1 MMRKYLARKGL
12 KKMKVMLIKDVYKL
26 GRAGDVK
33 RVADGYGR
41 NYLLPQ
47 GLAVLATPGA
57 LKQVERIRSQAEI
70 RRTEQ
75 NEELKGLAGEIE
87 GVVLTFAAKAGETG
101 KLYGSITTQN
111 VADALQEK
119 IRYEIKRHQIDMQ
132 PVRNLG
138 EFSANVRLTMDL
150 VPEIKIIV
158 HREGEAL
165 ESPAKPA
172 AEEIPAAEAT
182 AERAPV
188 EEPPMEEPMVEEQ
201 MMAEAPASEDEDS
214 APEAASEVEEN

>member
-1 MMRKYLARKGL
+1 
-12 KKMKVMLIKDVYKL
+12 MKVMLIKDVYKL

-75 NEELKGLAGEIE
+75 NQELKGLADQIE

-101 KLYGSITTQN
+101 KLYGSITTQS
-111 VADALQEK
+111 VAEALQEK
-119 IRYEIKRHQIDMQ
+119 IRFEIKRHQIDMQ
-132 PVRNLG
+132 PIRNLG
-138 EFSANVRLTMDL
+138 EFTANVRLTMDL
-150 VPEIKIIV
+150 TPEIKIIV

-165 ESPAKPA
+165 ERPAKPA
-172 AEEIPAAEAT
+172 SEQTPVAE
-182 AERAPV
+182 APV
-188 EEPPMEEPMVEEQ
+188 EEAEIEE
-201 MMAEAPASEDEDS
+201 ASASESE
-214 APEAASEVEEN
+214 ETASEVASEAEEN

>member
-1 MMRKYLARKGL
+1 
-12 KKMKVMLIKDVYKL
+12 MKVMLIKDVYKL

-33 RVADGYGR
+33 KVADGYGR
-41 NYLLPQ
+41 NFLIPQ

-57 LKQVERIRSQAEI
+57 LRQVERIRSQAEI

-75 NEELKGLAGEIE
+75 NEELKGLADEIE

-119 IRYEIKRHQIDMQ
+119 IRYEVKRHQIDTQ
-132 PVRNLG
+132 PIRDLG
-138 EFSANVRLTMDL
+138 EFTAHVRLTVDL

-158 HREGEAL
+158 HREGETKEDTARV
-165 ESPAKPA
+165 EKPA
-172 AEEIPAAEAT
+172 PVPEAIEEEA
-182 AERAPV
+182 PVV
-188 EEPPMEEPMVEEQ
+188 EEPQANEETATEEASETVEE
-201 MMAEAPASEDEDS
+201 
-214 APEAASEVEEN
+214 